1 MLVCNGQR
9 FAKVPGYRFGNK
21 AGWDMPY
28 IIAVMGLLIGAYFW
42 IQRARMAA
50 EATQDLVGVAQ
61 DVLAAAKRFGFR
73 RKLNLHPVESLED
86 PDVAI
91 AGAGVAFLELGGL
104 PSAEQQDKLIAS
116 LQSHLGQGQN
126 KAEEAAILGRWL
138 VAESG
143 GAQQGLERLVRRLH
157 KLSGAQAFQPLMAV
171 LKDVAAASRD
181 GNVSTRQR
189 EALEE
194 IARLF
199 RIT

>member
-1 MLVCNGQR
+1 
-9 FAKVPGYRFGNK
+9 
-21 AGWDMPY
+21 MPY
-28 IIAVMGLLIGAYFW
+28 LIALFGLIVGAYFW

-50 EATQDLVGVAQ
+50 EATQELAGVAQ

-104 PSAEQQDKLIAS
+104 PSAEQQDKLIVS
-116 LQSHLGQGQN
+116 LQSHLGQSAT

-138 VAESG
+138 VTESG
-143 GAQQGLERLVRRLH
+143 GAGPGLDRLTRRLY
-157 KLSGAQAFQPLMAV
+157 KLRGAQSFQPLMSV

-189 EALEE
+189 EALDE

-199 RIT
+199 RIS

>member
-1 MLVCNGQR
+1 
-9 FAKVPGYRFGNK
+9 
-21 AGWDMPY
+21 MPY
-28 IIAVMGLLIGAYFW
+28 LIALFGLVNGAYFW
-42 IQRARMAA
+42 VQRARMAA
-50 EATQDLVGVAQ
+50 EATHELAGVAQ

-104 PSAEQQDKLIAS
+104 PLAEQQDKLIVS
-116 LQSHLGQGQN
+116 LQTHLGQSHSQ
-126 KAEEAAILGRWL
+126 AEEAAILGRWL

-143 GAQQGLERLVRRLH
+143 GAVSGLERLVRRLH
-157 KLSGAQAFQPLMAV
+157 KLRGMKSFQPLMSV

-181 GNVSTRQR
+181 GAVSTRQR
-189 EALEE
+189 EALED

-199 RIT
+199 RIS

>member
-1 MLVCNGQR
+1 
-9 FAKVPGYRFGNK
+9 
-21 AGWDMPY
+21 MPY
-28 IIAVMGLLIGAYFW
+28 IIALFGIVIAAYFW

-50 EATQDLVGVAQ
+50 EATQELAGVAQ

-116 LQSHLGQGQN
+116 LQSHLGQSQG

-138 VAESG
+138 VTESG
-143 GAQQGLERLVRRLH
+143 GAQQGLERLTRRLH
-157 KLSGAQAFQPLMAV
+157 KMRGMQGFQPLMSV
-171 LKDVAAASRD
+171 LKDAAAASRD
-181 GNVSTRQR
+181 GLLSARQS
-189 EALEE
+189 EAPEE

-199 RIT
+199 RIS

>member
-1 MLVCNGQR
+1 
-9 FAKVPGYRFGNK
+9 
-21 AGWDMPY
+21 MPY
-28 IIAVMGLLIGAYFW
+28 LIALVGLIVGAYLW

-50 EATQDLVGVAQ
+50 EATHELAGVAQ

-104 PSAEQQDKLIAS
+104 PTAEQQDKLIAS
-116 LQSHLGQGQN
+116 LQSHLGQSQN

-143 GAQQGLERLVRRLH
+143 GALPGLERLTRRLY
-157 KLSGAQAFQPLMAV
+157 KLRGAPSFQPLMSV
-171 LKDVAAASRD
+171 LKDVAAAGRD
-181 GNVSTRQR
+181 GAVSARQR

>member
-1 MLVCNGQR
+1 V
-9 FAKVPGYRFGNK
+9 
-21 AGWDMPY
+21 PY
-28 IIAVMGLLIGAYFW
+28 IIALFGIVIAAYFW

-50 EATQDLVGVAQ
+50 EATQELAGMAQ

-104 PSAEQQDKLIAS
+104 PSAEQQDRLIAS
-116 LQSHLGQGQN
+116 LQSHLGQSHG

-143 GAQQGLERLVRRLH
+143 GALPGLERLTRRLY
-157 KLSGAQAFQPLMAV
+157 KMRGAASFQPLMLV

-181 GNVSTRQR
+181 GNVSARQR
-189 EALEE
+189 EALDE

-199 RIT
+199 RIS

>member
-1 MLVCNGQR
+1 
-9 FAKVPGYRFGNK
+9 
-21 AGWDMPY
+21 MPY
-28 IIAVMGLLIGAYFW
+28 IIALFGIIIAAVFW
-42 IQRARMAA
+42 VQRARMAA
-50 EATQDLVGVAQ
+50 EATQELAGMAQ

-104 PSAEQQDKLIAS
+104 PTAEQQDKLIAS
-116 LQSHLGQGQN
+116 LQSHLGQSHG

-143 GAQQGLERLVRRLH
+143 GAQQGLERLTRRLH
-157 KLSGAQAFQPLMAV
+157 KMRGMQGFEPLMLV

-181 GNVSTRQR
+181 GSLSTRQS
-189 EALEE
+189 EALQEV
-194 IARLF
+194 ARLF
-199 RIT
+199 RVS

>member
-1 MLVCNGQR
+1 
-9 FAKVPGYRFGNK
+9 
-21 AGWDMPY
+21 MPY
-28 IIAVMGLLIGAYFW
+28 IIALLGLVVGAYFW

-50 EATQDLVGVAQ
+50 EATQELVGVAQ

-91 AGAGVAFLELGGL
+91 AGSGVAFLELGGL
-104 PSAEQQDKLIAS
+104 PTAEQQDRLIAS
-116 LQSHLGQGQN
+116 LQSHLGQSQN

-143 GAQQGLERLVRRLH
+143 GASSGLDRLTRRLQ
-157 KLSGAQAFQPLMAV
+157 KLRGAQSFQPLMSV
-171 LKDVAAASRD
+171 LKDVAAAGRD
-181 GNVSTRQR
+181 GSLSTRQA

-194 IARLF
+194 IARLY
-199 RIT
+199 RIS

>member
-1 MLVCNGQR
+1 
-9 FAKVPGYRFGNK
+9 
-21 AGWDMPY
+21 MPY
-28 IIAVMGLLIGAYFW
+28 IIALFGLVIGAYIW

-50 EATQDLVGVAQ
+50 EATQELAGVAQ
-61 DVLAAAKRFGFR
+61 DVIAAAKRFGFR

-116 LQSHLGQGQN
+116 LQSHLDQSRN

-143 GAQQGLERLVRRLH
+143 WAQQGLERLTRRLQMIR
-157 KLSGAQAFQPLMAV
+157 GMQGFQPLISV

-181 GNVSTRQR
+181 GSLSARQND
-189 EALEE
+189 ALQE

-199 RIT
+199 RIS

>member
-1 MLVCNGQR
+1 
-9 FAKVPGYRFGNK
+9 
-21 AGWDMPY
+21 MPY
-28 IIAVMGLLIGAYFW
+28 LIALFALLIGAYFW

-61 DVLAAAKRFGFR
+61 DVLAAARRFGFR
-73 RKLNLHPVESLED
+73 RRLNLHPVESLED

-104 PSAEQQDKLIAS
+104 PSAEQQDKLILS
-116 LQSHLGQGQN
+116 LQSHLGQSQD

-143 GAQQGLERLVRRLH
+143 GAQQGLERLTRRLH
-157 KLSGAQAFQPLMAV
+157 KLKGAQSFQPLMSV
-171 LKDVAAASRD
+171 LRDVATASRD
-181 GNVSTRQR
+181 GVVSSRQS

-199 RIT
+199 RIS